1 MNQGQEGAEV
11 RGKLRYLQQRNGHYR
26 YIRSIPVELQQI
38 AGKRQWIRVLRTTD
52 REAAIA
58 ARPRCDAA
66 FDAEMRRLRSE
77 LERAPRKLTEADIH
91 SLANDFF
98 FEVSAMHE
106 QSRREHRPK
115 TYVDRDFSA
124 AVLDRLIGMHSD
136 LLSTGNLDYFR
147 SHADRLLKHQGF
159 IVDHDSPG
167 YAQLLELLVRAD
179 KEALKLRRARLG
191 GEFAAISQDPVF
203 ADASAG
209 KVKPGKRRT
218 VADLIDAYI
227 ADKGEG
233 WSKATAAS
241 YEPAWRLLKDALGAH
256 RDVATV
262 SREDARRV
270 MDLLKLLPAQLGKN
284 PNLKDLGP
292 VEAAER
298 NATLGLPGIST
309 KTMNNIYL
317 APMKGAF
324 AWALAEGWIQANP
337 FARLVVAEREVGQV
351 LRDRF
356 ALPQLARLFAG
367 APWQPRDEARPGRFW
382 LPLLAL
388 FTGARL
394 AEIAGLRVAD
404 IETIEGVPII
414 NIRPHEGRDLKTSSS
429 IRRVPIH
436 SELIRMGF
444 LQFAQGRR
452 NEGALTLFPDAKANA
467 HGKVGAK
474 IGEWFTALVRERGIE
489 GTKLGMHSFRHT
501 FESRMS
507 EIGLGGSDVAL
518 YLTGR
523 KAQGS
528 RGAYLHAPAPAVLQ
542 EAMERLVFPGLD
554 LSHLY
559 TDEHRQ
565 AA

>member
-26 YIRSIPVELQQI
+26 YIRSIPLKLRQV
-38 AGKRQWIRVLRTTD
+38 AGRSQWIKVLGTTD

-58 ARPRCDAA
+58 AVPRCDAA
-66 FDAEMRRLRSE
+66 FNAEMRRLKAL
-77 LERAPRKLTEADIH
+77 LERAPQRPTEADVQALATENFLRLQATH
-91 SLANDFF
+91 EKMRRENPPKSLAERDAAAD
-98 FEVSAMHE
+98 AMEYMMAVHSE
-106 QSRREHRPK
+106 QLALGD
-115 TYVDRDFSA
+115 V
-124 AVLDRLIGMHSD
+124 
-136 LLSTGNLDYFR
+136 DYFKG
-147 SHADRLLKHQGF
+147 HAQRLLEEHGYVADQS
-159 IVDHDSPG
+159 SPEFG
-167 YAQLLELLVRAD
+167 LLVELMIRAD
-179 KEALKLRRARLG
+179 KEVWRLHRARLHG
-191 GEFAAISQDPVF
+191 DFAAVSPDPIF
-203 ADASAG
+203 TDASAG

-218 VADLIDAYI
+218 VSSLVDDYI
-227 ADKGEG
+227 ADKGAG

-241 YEPAWRLLKDALGAH
+241 YEPAWRLLKDALGAN
-256 RDVATV
+256 RDVAAV

-270 MDLLKLLPAQLGKN
+270 MDLLKLLPAQIGKN
-284 PNLKDLGP
+284 PHLKGMGP

-298 NATLGLPGIST
+298 NATLGLRGIST

-317 APMKGAF
+317 APMKSAF
-324 AWALAEGWIQANP
+324 GWAVAEGWIKANP

-356 ALPQLARLFAG
+356 SVNQLSRLFEG
-367 APWQPRDEARPGRFW
+367 GPWQPRDEIRAGRFW

-394 AEIAGLRVAD
+394 AEIAGLRVVD
-404 IETIEGVPII
+404 VETVDGVPMI
-414 NIRPHEGRDLKTSSS
+414 NIRPHEGRDLKTTFS